1 MIAGQD
7 YKPKEDEIDEQAD
20 KPEAYLRDAL
30 ADKQEADMI
39 LEQAVKPEFDE
50 IAGQDYKPKFDDI
63 VEQADET
70 PSLDQSF
77 IEERS
82 KLFQGNPQLIKS

>member
-20 KPEAYLRDAL
+20 KPEAYQRDAL

-39 LEQAVKPEFDE
+39 LE
-50 IAGQDYKPKFDDI
+50 
-63 VEQADET
+63 
-70 PSLDQSF
+70 
-77 IEERS
+77 
-82 KLFQGNPQLIKS
+82 

>member
-7 YKPKEDEIDEQAD
+7 YKPKVDEIDEQAD
-20 KPEAYLRDAL
+20 KP
-30 ADKQEADMI
+30 EADMI

-50 IAGQDYKPKFDDI
+50 IAGQDYKPKFDEI

-82 KLFQGNPQLIKS
+82 KPFQGNPQLIKS